1 MTSRFRIGSVVPLI
15 RFELSQSRLPGVL
28 LSYESFEDLTDDIDD
43 ARVFGGIHFRFDQ
56 DAGAIQGR
64 QVGAYVATQNL
75 RPLRR
80 WQHSTGK

>member
-1 MTSRFRIGSVVPLI
+1 M
-15 RFELSQSRLPGVL
+15 RLFPWW
-28 LSYESFEDLTDDIDD
+28 IDD

-64 QVGAYVATQNL
+64 QVGAYVAAHNL

-80 WQHSTGK
+80 WQHSTWK